1 MQKARGHSFSV
12 PKNRH
17 RAPTACRHTVSG
29 SISLPSKGFFSPFP
43 HGTGA
48 LSVVCLYLALDN
60 GLPRF
65 RQDFSC
71 PTVLEEQPCE
81 MYQFRLRGHYPLW
94 RTFPVS
100 FGYLNILSLTVSP
113 VEETRLSSQ
122 PHRCNGYSLLH
133 TDGLGSSP
141 FARRY

>member
-1 MQKARGHSFSV
+1 MQKARGHSFFV
-12 PKNRH
+12 PKDKH

-48 LSVVCLYLALDN
+48 LSVVCVYLALDN
-60 GLPRF
+60 GLPSF

-71 PTVLEEQPCE
+71 PAVLEKQPHE
-81 MYQFRLRGHYPLW
+81 IPQFRLRGHYPLW
-94 RTFPVS
+94 LIFPGS
-100 FGYLNILSLTVSP
+100 FGYLGILSLVVLP
-113 VEETRLSSQ
+113 VERTWLSSQ
-122 PHRCNGYSLLH
+122 PHRCNGYSLIH